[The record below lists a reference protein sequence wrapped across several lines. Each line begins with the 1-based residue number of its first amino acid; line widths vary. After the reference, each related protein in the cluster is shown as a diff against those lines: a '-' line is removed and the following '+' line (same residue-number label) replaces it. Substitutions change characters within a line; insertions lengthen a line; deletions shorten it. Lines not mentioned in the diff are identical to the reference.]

1 MIKEPEKEIITS
13 TQIAGKAKSVLG
25 NGRGTLILAIVGITV
40 SLGSSFMFC
49 LASIGFDFTQLRLA
63 EFWSRWA
70 CMSLATLFT
79 YVLVIIHKDEVN
91 RLNSWYTDNLKLL
104 ADKSA
109 TVGAEFELYLKELN
123 LQRRIEWHKR
133 KVNEKIAKLNKLLLR
148 QELKNKPTEAIKE
161 QIKTYQDRL
170 SDGYIEANKYAL
182 KTRSKPISS
191 AQVLCETRR
200 GDNGEEN
207 FRSAAAY
214 YGGKVISKLIFSL
227 CLTASFASVV
237 VQNFV
242 VGINVAAITMTILT
256 VFSLLISVVSAILA
270 ANGCY
275 RNVYVP
281 NLQFKLKILSGFDK
295 WKEDNNK

>member
-1 MIKEPEKEIITS
+1 MIKEQKNITTEEI
-13 TQIAGKAKSVLG
+13 ANKAKSALG
-25 NGRGTLILAIVGITV
+25 NGRGTFILAVLGITI

-49 LASIGFDFTQLRLA
+49 LASIGFDFTQLQLA

-70 CMSLATLFT
+70 CMSLSTLFT

-91 RLNSWYTDNLKLL
+91 RLNVWYTDNLKLL

-109 TVGAEFELYLKELN
+109 TVGTEFEVYLKELN
-123 LQRRIEWHKR
+123 LQRRIDWHKR
-133 KVNEKIAKLNKLLLR
+133 NVNEKMAALNKKLLR
-148 QELKNKPTEAIKE
+148 LELKNKPTKRIEDKIR
-161 QIKTYQDRL
+161 TYKYSL
-170 SDGYIEANKYAL
+170 SDEYIEANKYAL

-200 GDNGEEN
+200 GDGGEEN
-207 FRSAAAY
+207 FRSAAVY
-214 YGGKVISKLIFSL
+214 YSGKVISKLIFSL
-227 CLTASFASVV
+227 LLTASFASVV

-242 VGINVAAITMTILT
+242 AGINVASVAMTVLT

-281 NLQFKLKILSGFDK
+281 NLQFKLKILAGFDNWLK
-295 WKEDNNK
+295 K